1 LQLNFANMSESEF
14 TVLRTFLNHFE
25 ADVAKM
31 ALEAAGIE
39 SFIRSDDCGGMRP
52 HLWMGGVELVVFSY
66 DVERADEVLGNEA
79 TNPNGS
85 TIWRTPDDPAPGD

>member
-1 LQLNFANMSESEF
+1 MIQSEF
-14 TVLRTFLNHFE
+14 VVFRTYLNHFD

-31 ALEAAGIE
+31 ALDAAGIE

-52 HLWMGGVELVVFSY
+52 HLWLGGVELLLHVD
-66 DVERADEVLGNEA
+66 DVPHAEEVLGNED

-85 TIWRTPDDPAPGD
+85 TIWQAPDPD

>member
-1 LQLNFANMSESEF
+1 MTPTDFIIF
-14 TVLRTFLNHFE
+14 RTFLNHFD

-52 HLWMGGVELVVFSY
+52 HLWLAGVEVLIHVQ
-66 DVERADEVLGNEA
+66 DADRAEEVLGNDL
-79 TNPNGS
+79 TNPDGS
-85 TIWRTPDDPAPGD
+85 TIWQAPPPADPD

>member
-1 LQLNFANMSESEF
+1 MTDRDIVVF
-14 TVLRTFLNHFE
+14 RTFLNHFD

-31 ALEAAGIE
+31 ALEAAGVE

-52 HLWMGGVELVVFSY
+52 HFWMAGVEFLVRAD

-79 TNPNGS
+79 TNPDGS
-85 TIWRTPDDPAPGD
+85 TIWQAPQTPDPD

>member
-1 LQLNFANMSESEF
+1 MIHSEF
-14 TVLRTFLNHFE
+14 VVFRTFLNHFD

-31 ALEAAGIE
+31 ALEAAGIQ

-52 HLWMGGVELVVFSY
+52 HLWLGGVELLVHI
-66 DVERADEVLGNEA
+66 DDAPHAEEVLGDDA

-85 TIWRTPDDPAPGD
+85 TIWQAPDAPDAD